1 MKPTG
6 NSALTRFLSKPTHEQ
21 RILIEALLLV
31 ALTRFLINFMPFKVL
46 SRMIGR
52 PQKVTQ
58 DLAFKGDRMI
68 CKASVF
74 AQDDTAAKPEL
85 TAQAR
90 SIARAVLAVSRRV
103 PWHATC
109 LVQASAGKIMLTHR
123 GLPGSVYLGV
133 NKTKY
138 RKMEPHAWLT
148 SDSVVIL
155 GGGELEKYAV
165 VSAFT

>member
-1 MKPTG
+1 MKSTG
-6 NSALTRFLSKPTHEQ
+6 NSLLTRFLSKPTHEQ

-31 ALTRFLINFMPFKVL
+31 ALTRFLIVFMPFKVL
-46 SRMIGR
+46 GRLIGR

-58 DLAFKGDRMI
+58 GLAFSGDRMI
-68 CKASVF
+68 CRASVF
-74 AQDDTAAKPEL
+74 SYDESASQPGL

-90 SIARAVLAVSRRV
+90 TIAKAVLAVSRRV
-103 PWHATC
+103 PWQATC
-109 LVQASAGKIMLTHR
+109 LVQASAGKIMLNRR

-133 NKTKY
+133 NKTKNG
-138 RKMEPHAWLT
+138 KMEPHAWLT

-155 GGGELEKYAV
+155 GGGELEKYSV